1 MEGRVFVTENFSADP
16 APNGFSA
23 DPAPNGFSA
32 DPAPNGFRADP
43 APNGP
48 NGIPRILPYSMP
60 TVTPSAL
67 VPWQPHPDRC
77 VLLLHDLQHYFLDRF
92 PPAPLAELVVNVSLL
107 RATARRLAIPVWYTA
122 QPGGVDR
129 ATRGLLHDFWGPGM
143 GTDESSRGIVAAL
156 APEPGDLVISKLRY
170 SAFHA
175 TPLADELARHGRDQI
190 ILCGVFAHIGV
201 LLTAVDAFSRN
212 IETFLVADAVADFS
226 AADHLAALEY
236 AAGRCAVVA
245 TTRATLAVVEQS
257 ARLVAR

>member
-1 MEGRVFVTENFSADP
+1 MWMEERVFMTENISADP
-16 APNGFSA
+16 APNGLS
-23 DPAPNGFSA
+23 
-32 DPAPNGFRADP
+32 
-43 APNGP
+43 
-48 NGIPRILPYSMP
+48 GIPPILPYPMP
-60 TVTPSAL
+60 TVTPPAL
-67 VPWQPHPDRC
+67 VTWQPSPDRS
-77 VLLLHDLQHYFLDRF
+77 VLLLHDLQYYFLDRF
-92 PPAPLAELVVNVSLL
+92 PRSPLAELVANVSLL
-107 RATARRLAIPVWYTA
+107 RAAARRLAIPVWYTA

-143 GTDESSRGIVAAL
+143 GTDESSRGILASL

-175 TPLADELARHGRDQI
+175 TSLADELARRGRDQI

-226 AADHLAALEY
+226 AAEHQAALEY

-245 TTRATLAVVEQS
+245 TTRATIAAVDAS
-257 ARLVAR
+257 ARVVFR